1 MFFGK
6 SASRFSWEKWFLA
19 PGHHRLPFS
28 SPWLQLLWPLSTY
41 KAVPLNVSF
50 FPRTVNC
57 LAPGVLSGKCR
68 GWGSA
73 GHCET
78 VWGAA
83 KSATHSHWFKGE
95 TPGIRVL
102 IIYILF
108 ETVRILKRKLKAS
121 FSKEQRQFVHNVWL
135 QIRLEREKDALF
147 LLPDGPPAM
156 GGHGAGSA
164 PQAEFCS
171 RIPGSG
177 WWEPK
182 P

>member
-6 SASRFSWEKWFLA
+6 SASRFSQEEWFVA
-19 PGHHRLPFS
+19 PGHHGMPFS

-41 KAVPLNVSF
+41 EAVPLNVSF
-50 FPRTVNC
+50 FPRIINC

-73 GHCET
+73 GHYET

-83 KSATHSHWFKGE
+83 KSATHSHWFKRE
-95 TPGIRVL
+95 TPGICIL

-108 ETVRILKRKLKAS
+108 ETVRILKRKLKAN
-121 FSKEQRQFVHNVWL
+121 FWKEQRQFVHNVWL
-135 QIRLEREKDALF
+135 QIWVVRGKKCAL
-147 LLPDGPPAM
+147 PALWWTSSS
-156 GGHGAGSA
+156 GHGAGSA
-164 PQAEFCS
+164 PQAVLLTH
-171 RIPGSG
+171 P
-177 WWEPK
+177 WERLMEPN